1 MAYKTHQQ
9 LLSEIEELQKQVE
22 RLLDENSS
30 LWFMLD
36 EFDKSNITNPE
47 YFEKIQEVI
56 ENLRK
61 ARLMS
66 HTKTEEA

>member
-1 MAYKTHQQ
+1 MAYKTRQQ